1 MEGALELRAVA
12 DAIRVARSQRERS
25 LGDVLVGTSRRGK
38 NGPAKEQSRRQRFGN
53 DVRLCIDGFTRG
65 ARDDVLLVCEE
76 YGIMHQ
82 ERAGGATHVVVP
94 FSREDIS
101 LLGMVPERYLPNDA
115 QLAGA
120 PVVTVDFLLD
130 LIDAIKKFDEVLGRQ
145 TKAYAVGLGRV
156 GGVEEIA
163 PSAPVRSLGSL
174 GSPGS
179 LGSLGDGA
187 VGVADMTA
195 RCSIGS
201 LKIFGNEMYGAGSL
215 ARDSSLTRVEVGAG
229 DGSEARDDLNHSRG
243 ENVDVNVQT
252 PCTTP
257 GSDADLDLKN
267 FAAISSVTPLEM
279 GQDLYDVEDDFG
291 TSPQGIEGVLP
302 GCQDDVDGLEEGG
315 LAEELRTGLVLQGE
329 EEPVATTST
338 TSMTSRTVSTST
350 IGPEDIIPGDLLL
363 RAPRNNKVRQRHGV
377 VGGRQQVM
385 YTDSI
390 TMRPKGR
397 DIVEIDVKASRNVA
411 MQSGELIIKPLFFYK
426 IRGEGWRVEFRRFFR
441 ARDLPARDLGLP
453 TDLDPAELFLS
464 TAIEG
469 SSLHAL
475 ADDVRKVCV
484 DRLSAARRQPVLQ
497 METAGSGAPA
507 WFYRHEYD
515 VETENV
521 LYRV

>member
-145 TKAYAVGLGRV
+145 TKAYAVVGRV

-187 VGVADMTA
+187 VGVADMTDMTA

-229 DGSEARDDLNHSRG
+229 DGSEARDDFNHSRG

-257 GSDADLDLKN
+257 GSHADLDLKN

-291 TSPQGIEGVLP
+291 
-302 GCQDDVDGLEEGG
+302 GLE
-315 LAEELRTGLVLQGE
+315 EELRTGLVLQGE

-377 VGGRQQVM
+377 VGGRVI